1 MTKTQS
7 AFIQFDS
14 AYQHSASGEMFVPAS
29 DGSGRLIP
37 TGWYFERVTQSLPSV
52 LNMEGPR
59 APGVPIRPWAFAA
72 MISAGALLNDLGSLL
87 PSDIGLSLEAADDN
101 TQFTYSHKQWQIV
114 AKRGDTRARINAG
127 LLASN
132 IARSTALLDG
142 QVKQFPRPALDAAA
156 GELMRELERENE

>member
-1 MTKTQS
+1 MNKTLSQ
-7 AFIQFDS
+7 FIQFDS
-14 AYQHSASGEMFVPAS
+14 AYQHPASGEMFVPAS

-59 APGVPIRPWAFAA
+59 TPGVPIRPWAFAA
-72 MISAGALLNDLGSLL
+72 MISAGALLDDLKALLGS
-87 PSDIGLSLEAADDN
+87 DVQLSLEAADDN
-101 TQFTYSHKQWQIV
+101 TQFPYSHRQWQIT
-114 AKRGDTRARINAG
+114 AKRGDRRARINAG

-142 QVKQFPRPALDAAA
+142 QIKQFPRPALEAAA
-156 GELMRELERENE
+156 GELLRELDREE